1 MASDRHPDY
10 TPPSGDDWRA
20 WRERRRQ
27 RAHDE
32 AIAQWERI
40 FPEFA
45 RRRAARLAREK
56 APEAAPADVVG
67 SPKPLG
73 NKGCSDPAHGHD
85 EAGGRT

>member
-1 MASDRHPDY
+1 MASERHPDY

-20 WRERRRQ
+20 WRERRRR
-27 RAHDE
+27 RAGDE

-45 RRRAARLAREK
+45 RRRAARATV
-56 APEAAPADVVG
+56 AADMPG

-73 NKGCSDPAHGHD
+73 NKGCSDPAHGDD